1 MSILVANCFDWIGF
15 HLVNYLL
22 ENGFQVHGVDELKS
36 TKKEHLS
43 MFFARNDRFIF
54 TTVQQI
60 KDEEKVFDTAF
71 IIDEYDINPIQAKQT
86 IAIRNQE
93 KCTYEDKTIVIEVP
107 ILFGEWM
114 SMCENGVY
122 KNNQFIRFDSEQFL
136 NDAIY
141 INDFIQGLMARVENK
156 NLFPMLH
163 VLSIKCRQKHIK
175 LENVFY
181 IRDNRPI
188 EENIKKVTEH
198 YKRYRHFYK

>member
-1 MSILVANCFDWIGF
+1 
-15 HLVNYLL
+15 
-22 ENGFQVHGVDELKS
+22 
-36 TKKEHLS
+36 
-43 MFFARNDRFIF
+43 
-54 TTVQQI
+54 
-60 KDEEKVFDTAF
+60 
-71 IIDEYDINPIQAKQT
+71 
-86 IAIRNQE
+86 
-93 KCTYEDKTIVIEVP
+93 
-107 ILFGEWM
+107 
-114 SMCENGVY
+114 
-122 KNNQFIRFDSEQFL
+122 FDSEQFL

-198 YKRYRHFYK
+198 YKRYLHFYKELILWNGVHTLSKKLLIILGIVTALFGCVQTDEKQKIQKVAMLTEGPIEGQDWEEKGYKGL